1 MRMIGSIPNQ
11 QLADRFG
18 DYLITLD
25 MDHSLEQ
32 SAGGH
37 WDVWIVDDDELD
49 RGKLELGQFLASPDG
64 AKYNVGHKART
75 IRDAEEHRQEK
86 RRNRFVDVRT
96 SWSIGT
102 GSYRV
107 TLALVIL
114 TGITTA
120 VTWLGER
127 LEPVGVW
134 LLFSHVTISGD
145 SASWDGWDS
154 ILHGQVWRL
163 FTPMFIHFGFI
174 HFLFNMFWLRDLGA
188 VIEDRQGPR
197 RLLLLVLFCS
207 AAGNVAQYW
216 WSETP
221 FFGGMS
227 GVVYGLFGYA
237 WMKSRFQPHLNIGI
251 SDMTVMI
258 LLAFLALGVIGAIGG
273 GRTANAA
280 HIGGLLTGMI
290 LGYAP
295 VGWSRLRRGR

>member
-1 MRMIGSIPNQ
+1 
-11 QLADRFG
+11 
-18 DYLITLD
+18 
-25 MDHSLEQ
+25 
-32 SAGGH
+32 
-37 WDVWIVDDDELD
+37 
-49 RGKLELGQFLASPDG
+49 
-64 AKYNVGHKART
+64 
-75 IRDAEEHRQEK
+75 
-86 RRNRFVDVRT
+86 
-96 SWSIGT
+96 
-102 GSYRV
+102 
-107 TLALVIL
+107 
-114 TGITTA
+114 
-120 VTWLGER
+120 
-127 LEPVGVW
+127 
-134 LLFSHVTISGD
+134 
-145 SASWDGWDS
+145 
-154 ILHGQVWRL
+154 
-163 FTPMFIHFGFI
+163 MFIHFGFI